1 MEKDDSHGKA
11 MNIEDT
17 VSNSAS
23 VLLYDDHG
31 NVRSLPVPSTDLNDP
46 LNFGIWR
53 QRLVLLAVCM
63 YGIAGFGVIQSTPLF
78 FGNLI
83 ADYMKETR
91 GTFHPDRIA
100 DLASYPSLCMGLGN
114 FFFVPLSMALG
125 RRFAFIL
132 SNIIFVASII
142 WAAKSQSF
150 GSHLGARCLQGLTAG
165 ISDCLLPIIVLDMS
179 FLYKRSARLIAYWA
193 FTAIGSSILLIPIP
207 FIIENAGGNWRLN
220 YWFWLAFAVFA
231 MILIIFCVPETLF
244 NRRAAEISGKIHAT
258 DAYGT
263 HRTFA
268 SPQAA
273 RDAGFDID
281 DAQPENPTELSYK
294 HQFALFTVQPSPVT
308 RLLGAY
314 KDIFLCVLVPGTLW
328 VLLFNSMVFG
338 GLVVLSLTYAQRL
351 EMPPWSFSPEAV
363 GTVQIGAAIGAVFGL
378 GYGELA
384 EPISRYLT
392 KRNGGVRETEHV
404 LPNFILPSI
413 LCFLGMIIYG
423 VVAADPAQYSW
434 VDPPPLDMKSYQ
446 MSFVMRCHK
455 VKSLNKS
462 DDSRLFPSTPGL
474 CCLNMQLSC
483 FISSK
488 IPHLLITNPKMS
500 SETAPLLGAPETSSS
515 DVSQN
520 AARPAN
526 PKRLSAGV
534 ARMAV
539 VSKNLTRAHRIW
551 LFTGIFLVGYAYGL
565 ESQVRLAYQSY
576 ATSSFDLHSYLST
589 INVLRNV
596 IAVAVQPT
604 AAKVADVFGRFEVIA
619 ISTVLYTLGIAI
631 ESTAPSVEVFC
642 TGSVIYQTGYT
653 CIVLL
658 LEVLIADF
666 SSMRAR
672 VFFSYLPAIP
682 FLINT
687 WISGNIT
694 SAVLSTTTWRW
705 GLGMWAII
713 YPIASLPLLSCLYF
727 LERKTWE
734 SESGKESDEIVL
746 VSLKTK
752 KGRADVFH
760 QLDIIGLV
768 LLVLAFSLILAPL
781 TVAGGTAS
789 HWRSWYII
797 LPLVLGF
804 CFMIAFIT
812 WEQRGARHP
821 LVPFHLLRDRGVW
834 SALAVRSLLNLAWCT
849 QGNYLYTIL
858 IVAFDFS
865 IENATRIISF
875 FSFFGVITGVLAG
888 LVIFKIR
895 RLKFII
901 VGGTLLFMV
910 AFGVLILYPGGA
922 STSSQDG
929 IIAAQ
934 ILLGVAGG
942 FFAYPTQASIQASA
956 TREHVAILTGL
967 YLSFYNVGSALGT
980 CLSGAIWT
988 QTLYK
993 ALKHNL
999 DFQPDETLAKRI
1011 YNSPFAVIPDYPV
1024 GTAIRDAIISSYSSV
1039 QRLLCI
1045 AGICVCI
1052 PMIIFALALR
1062 NPRLSEQQVQ
1072 TEDEENHED

>member
-1 MEKDDSHGKA
+1 MEKDDRYDKA
-11 MNIEDT
+11 MNVEDA
-17 VSNSAS
+17 VRNSAG
-23 VLLYDDHG
+23 VLLYDDDG
-31 NVRSLPVPSTDLNDP
+31 NVRNLPVPSCDPNDP

-78 FGNLI
+78 FGSLI
-83 ADYMKETR
+83 AEYMKETR
-91 GTFHPDRIA
+91 GIL
-100 DLASYPSLCMGLGN
+100 LAIPLCMGLGN

-125 RRFAFIL
+125 RRFVFIL
-132 SNIIFVASII
+132 SNVIFVASII

-150 GSHLGARCLQGLTAG
+150 ESHLGARCLQGLTA
-165 ISDCLLPIIVLDMS
+165 
-179 FLYKRSARLIAYWA
+179 
-193 FTAIGSSILLIPIP
+193 
-207 FIIENAGGNWRLN
+207 
-220 YWFWLAFAVFA
+220 AFAVFA
-231 MILIIFCVPETLF
+231 TIIIIFCVPETLF
-244 NRRAAEISGKIHAT
+244 NRRATELSGRIHAT

-281 DAQPENPTELSYK
+281 DAQSENPTEISYK
-294 HQFALFTVQPSPVT
+294 RQFALFTVQPSPAA
-308 RLLGAY
+308 RFFGAY
-314 KDIFLCVLVPGTLW
+314 KDMFLCILVPGTLW
-328 VLLFNSMVFG
+328 VLFFNSMIFG

-351 EMPPWSFSPEAV
+351 EMPLWNFSPETV
-363 GTVQIGAAIGAVFGL
+363 GTVQIGAAIGALFGL

-392 KRNGGVRETEHV
+392 KRNGGVREPEHV
-404 LPNFILPSI
+404 LPNFILPATF
-413 LCFLGMIIYG
+413 CFLGMIIYG
-423 VVAADPAQYSW
+423 VVAADPARYSW
-434 VDPPPLDMKSYQ
+434 VGMHAAFALFYFGFCAISALVGVLLVDI
-446 MSFVMRCHK
+446 VMT
-455 VKSLNKS
+455 S
-462 DDSRLFPSTPGL
+462 FPSAPYL
-474 CCLNMQLSC
+474 RCLNLHLC
-483 FISSK
+483 FKALHS
-488 IPHLLITNPKMS
+488 PLLIANPKMS
-500 SETAPLLGAPETSSS
+500 SETAPLLFAPGPEPSSS

-734 SESGKESDEIVL
+734 SESGKESDEIIL
-746 VSLKTK
+746 ISLKTK
-752 KGRADVFH
+752 KGRADLFH

-821 LVPFHLLRDRGVW
+821 LVPFNLLRDRGVW

-922 STSSQDG
+922 STSSQEG
-929 IIAAQ
+929 IMAAQ

-1024 GTAIRDAIISSYSSV
+1024 GTAIREAIISSYSSV

>member
-11 MNIEDT
+11 MNVEDA
-17 VSNSAS
+17 VSNSAG
-23 VLLYDDHG
+23 VLLYDDDG
-31 NVRSLPVPSTDLNDP
+31 NVRNLPVPSCDPNDP

-53 QRLVLLAVCM
+53 QRLILLAVCM

-78 FGNLI
+78 FGNPI
-83 ADYMKETR
+83 AEYMKETR

-150 GSHLGARCLQGLTAG
+150 ESHLGARCLQGLTAG

-193 FTAIGSSILLIPIP
+193 LTAIGSSILLVPIP
-207 FIIENAGGNWRLN
+207 FIVENAGGNWRLN

-244 NRRAAEISGKIHAT
+244 NRRAAELSGRIHAT

-273 RDAGFDID
+273 RDAGVDID
-281 DAQPENPTELSYK
+281 DAQSENPTELSYK
-294 HQFALFTVQPSPVT
+294 RQFALFTVQPSPVA
-308 RLLGAY
+308 RFFGAY
-314 KDIFLCVLVPGTLW
+314 KDMFLCILVPGTLW

-351 EMPPWSFSPEAV
+351 EMPPWNFSPETV
-363 GTVQIGAAIGAVFGL
+363 GTVQIGAAIGALFGL

-392 KRNGGVRETEHV
+392 KRNGGVREPEHV
-404 LPNFILPSI
+404 LPNFILPAI
-413 LCFLGMIIYG
+413 FCFLGMIVYG
-423 VVAADPAQYSW
+423 VVAADPARYSW
-434 VDPPPLDMKSYQ
+434 
-446 MSFVMRCHK
+446 
-455 VKSLNKS
+455 
-462 DDSRLFPSTPGL
+462 L
-474 CCLNMQLSC
+474 C
-483 FISSK
+483 FK
-488 IPHLLITNPKMS
+488 ILHSPLLIANPEMS
-500 SETAPLLGAPETSSS
+500 SETAPLLVAPEPSSS

-539 VSKNLTRAHRIW
+539 VSKNLTHAHRIW

-589 INVLRNV
+589 LNVLRNV

-687 WISGNIT
+687 WVSGNIT

-752 KGRADVFH
+752 KGRADLFH

-789 HWRSWYII
+789 HWQSWYII

-922 STSSQDG
+922 SSSSQDG

-993 ALKHNL
+993 VLKHNL

-1011 YNSPFAVIPDYPV
+1011 YNSPFAAIPDYPV
-1024 GTAIRDAIISSYSSV
+1024 GTAIREAIISSYSSV